1 MNEKLVNL
9 KEKLVKEYSDFV
21 RTELKNMADGI
32 ILDLSK
38 INCMFEQATLRRTIL
53 FNLINQ
59 QDIFEVEELVKN
71 LEVCIFAD
79 EEEKSIL
86 FETSTSDNIV
96 NDYAFLKLSLKT
108 KIGNTYKDIDIAKY
122 KLEVRID
129 ELNFLAYKPAK
140 EQFET
145 E

>member
-21 RTELKNMADGI
+21 RTELKNVADDI
-32 ILDLSK
+32 MLDLSK
-38 INCMFEQATLRRTIL
+38 ISCMFEQATLRRTIL

-59 QDIFEVEELVKN
+59 QDIFEAEELVKN

-79 EEEKSIL
+79 EDEKTVL
-86 FETSTSDNIV
+86 FESTTFNSRV
-96 NDYAFLKLSLKT
+96 GDYAFLKLSLKT
-108 KIGNTYKDIDIAKY
+108 KVGNTYKDINIAEY